1 MRAMKLLI
9 LAVMSAAILAGVGLL
24 PDRLCF
30 EGGENYTFYCGT
42 SSSDCKT
49 VVADKNAEIQ
59 RLLLKEV
66 CGESCR
72 YDSLDL
78 ESFLKR
84 YGGEVVFVE
93 ELSDS
98 VNYYCKADL
107 PYSVILRGK
116 APVTPFYHIFTV
128 FPLFVNGLT
137 AFHI

>member
-1 MRAMKLLI
+1 MRAIKLLI
-9 LAVMSAAILAGVGLL
+9 LALMSASILAGVGLL

-30 EGGENYTFYCGT
+30 EGGEKYTFYCGT
-42 SSSDCKT
+42 SSSDCKI
-49 VVADKNAEIQ
+49 VVADQNAEIQ
-59 RLLLKEV
+59 KLLLKEV

-116 APVTPFYHIFTV
+116 EINLHVCVRSEFTV
-128 FPLFVNGLT
+128 AGSPIIFGGY
-137 AFHI
+137 